1 MTERLLTARERLA
14 GLLAPDALAA
24 LDDLIAERVAEL
36 RPESNGHGSPWLS
49 LADSAAYLSVSE
61 RTLER
66 AIARG
71 RLRTSTVGRR
81 RLVHRDDLDAYA
93 RAAGEE

>member
-1 MTERLLTARERLA
+1 MSARDRLA
-14 GLLAPDALAA
+14 GLLAPDVLAA
-24 LDDLIAERVAEL
+24 LDDLIAEHVAEL
-36 RPESNGHGSPWLS
+36 RPELNGYGSPWLS
-49 LADSAAYLSVSE
+49 LADAAVYLCVSE

-71 RLRTSTVGRR
+71 RLRSSTIGRR
-81 RLVHRDDLDAYA
+81 RILYRDDLDAYA